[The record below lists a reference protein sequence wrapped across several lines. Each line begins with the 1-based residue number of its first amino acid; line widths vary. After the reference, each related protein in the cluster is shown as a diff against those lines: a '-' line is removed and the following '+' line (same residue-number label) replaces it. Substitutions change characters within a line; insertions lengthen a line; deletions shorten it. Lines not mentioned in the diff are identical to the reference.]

1 MKASSRIF
9 SSKNAPLHPERDN
22 VSLATRVCFA
32 TLIGMENRKKISA
45 MLPKAKKIPHAMTVH
60 GDTRVDNY
68 YWLRD
73 DTRSQPEVL
82 EYLHQENDYGRE
94 VMASQQALQDD
105 LLQEIISR
113 IPQREVS
120 APYIRNGYR
129 YRHIYEPGNEYA
141 IYQRQSVLSSEW
153 DDWTTLLDANQ
164 RASHSEFYTMGGLDI
179 SPDNTIMALAE
190 DFLSRRQYGLRFRNL
205 ETGNWYP
212 EVLDNV
218 SPDFV
223 WVNDSETVYYVR
235 KHATTLL
242 PYQVWRHTVGSP
254 TQQDELVY
262 EEKDDTFYVGLSK
275 TTSQHYITIHLAS
288 ATTSE
293 VLLLDAELPD
303 AQPLCF
309 LPRRKE
315 HEYSLDHYQ
324 HTFYLRSNRDGKNFG
339 LYRTKVR
346 DERRWEALIP
356 ARDHIMLEGFT
367 LFTDWLVVEERQRGL
382 TSLRQINRKTR
393 EVVGIAFDDPAYVTW
408 LAYNPEPETS
418 RLRYGY
424 SSMTTPDTL
433 FELDMDTGE
442 RRVLKQTEVAGF
454 DASDYRSEHLWV
466 IARDGVEVPVSL
478 VYNHNH
484 FRKGENPLLVYGYG
498 SYGASIDADFSSS
511 RLSLLDRGF
520 VCAIAHI
527 RGGGELGHAWYE
539 EGKFLN
545 KQNTFN
551 DFIDVTD
558 SLLEQGYGSPQYC
571 YAMGGSAGGMLMGA
585 VINMRPTLYHGVI
598 AQVPFVDVV
607 TTMLDESIPLTTGEF
622 EEWGNPQDETYYHY
636 MKGYSPYDNIG
647 AHPYPH
653 LLVTTGLHD
662 SQVQYWEPAKW
673 VAKLREYKTDDNLL
687 LLCTD
692 MDSGHGGKSGR
703 FKSYEG
709 VALEYAFLIALAQ
722 GTLPGKG

>member
-1 MKASSRIF
+1 
-9 SSKNAPLHPERDN
+9 
-22 VSLATRVCFA
+22 
-32 TLIGMENRKKISA
+32 

-653 LLVTTGLHD
+653 MLVTTGLHD

-673 VAKLREYKTDDNLL
+673 VAKLREHKTDDNLL

>member
-1 MKASSRIF
+1 M
-9 SSKNAPLHPERDN
+9 P
-22 VSLATRVCFA
+22 
-32 TLIGMENRKKISA
+32 
-45 MLPKAKKIPHAMTVH
+45 PKAKKIPHAMTVH
-60 GDTRVDNY
+60 GDTRIDDY

-73 DTRSQPEVL
+73 DTRSQPDVL
-82 EYLHQENDYGRE
+82 NYLADENDYGRE
-94 VMASQQALQDD
+94 IMASQKALQDRV
-105 LLQEIISR
+105 LEEIISR
-113 IPQREVS
+113 IPQREIS
-120 APYIRNGYR
+120 APYIKNGYR
-129 YRHIYEPGNEYA
+129 YRHVYEPGNEYA
-141 IYQRQSVLSSEW
+141 IYQRQSVLAAEW
-153 DDWTTLLDANQ
+153 EEWQVLLDANQ
-164 RASHSEFYTMGGLDI
+164 RASHSEFYTLGGLSV
-179 SPDNTIMALAE
+179 SPDNALMAVAE
-190 DFLSRRQYGLRFRNL
+190 DYLSRRQYGLRFRDL

-212 EVLDNV
+212 EVLENV
-218 SPDFV
+218 SPEFV
-223 WVNDSETVYYVR
+223 WVNDSETLYYVR
-235 KHATTLL
+235 KHDTTLL
-242 PYQVWRHTVGSP
+242 PYQVWRHTIGTP
-254 TQQDELVY
+254 PQQDELVY
-262 EEKDDTFYVGLSK
+262 EEQDDTFYVGLSK

-303 AQPLCF
+303 AQPLRF
-309 LPRRKE
+309 LPRRKD
-315 HEYSLDHYQ
+315 HEYSLDHFQ

-346 DERRWEALIP
+346 DERRWEVLIP
-356 ARDHIMLEGFT
+356 AREQVMLEGFT

-442 RRVLKQTEVAGF
+442 RRVLKQIDVEGF
-454 DASDYRSEHLWV
+454 DASQYQSEHLW
-466 IARDGVEVPVSL
+466 IRARDGVEVPVSL
-478 VYNHNH
+478 VYNKHH
-484 FRKGENPLLVYGYG
+484 FRPGQNPLLVYGYG
-498 SYGASIDADFSSS
+498 SYGASMDADFSSS

-520 VCAIAHI
+520 VCAIAHV
-527 RGGGELGHAWYE
+527 RGGGELGQAWYE
-539 EGKFLN
+539 DGKFLN
-545 KQNTFN
+545 KKNTFN

-558 SLLEQGYGSPQYC
+558 MLLAQGYGSPLFC
-571 YAMGGSAGGMLMGA
+571 YAMGGSAGGLLMGA
-585 VINMRPTLYHGVI
+585 IVNERPSLFHGVI

-622 EEWGNPQDETYYHY
+622 EEWGNPQNETYYHY

-647 AHPYPH
+647 AHDYPH
-653 LLVTTGLHD
+653 MLVTTGLHD

-673 VAKLREYKTDDNLL
+673 VAKLREYKTDNNLL

-722 GTLPGKG
+722 GSLPGQGAH